1 MKNNFTIIII
11 ITFSTIIS
19 ILLWD
24 LISFDTNRKVLSENL
39 IKHHTAWN
47 PLNDPI
53 RFIIFLSLPYF
64 DHIHRFLPALTRR
77 HGGSVISH
85 IVSHRNRSSGVSK
98 YSNWQRF
105 RVGLIDLYG
114 VSWLIK
120 RSSFPIKLKD
130 EDK

>member
-53 RFIIFLSLPYF
+53 RFIIFLSLPYLSLIFYYYKRDKVFIKNIKSIFLF
-64 DHIHRFLPALTRR
+64 DNILKQ
-77 HGGSVISH
+77 ISM
-85 IVSHRNRSSGVSK
+85 
-98 YSNWQRF
+98 
-105 RVGLIDLYG
+105 RV
-114 VSWLIK
+114 LIK
-120 RSSFPIKLKD
+120 N
-130 EDK
+130 